1 MHFVQTIGFHCTN
14 YAILVHEVSQ
24 WRIRNWNGS
33 SSVPVS
39 LTAMFYYTG
48 SFALCDWFASSCDIF
63 NRPTKDTKWRGKMF
77 HLLKDDS
84 SRNLYPWAVLRIWCQ
99 NGNNVHLDTNL
110 GNNTSDLCMASHKQ
124 NHIFLQR
131 GEKVFTHFVYEM
143 TNNWPPHHATTTTP
157 TPPHPDTVFLSNY
170 DDFGNSA

>member
-24 WRIRNWNGS
+24 WRIRNWNGG
-33 SSVPVS
+33 SSVPIS
-39 LTAMFYYTG
+39 LTAMFYHTG

-77 HLLKDDS
+77 RLLKDDS

-110 GNNTSDLCMASHKQ
+110 GNNAFISRLLIYAWLHTNKTTYLFTKEVKKYSHILSMKWPIVDPQILC
-124 NHIFLQR
+124 F
-131 GEKVFTHFVYEM
+131 
-143 TNNWPPHHATTTTP
+143 
-157 TPPHPDTVFLSNY
+157 
-170 DDFGNSA
+170 